1 MATCT
6 HWVYPSPKKSRIP
19 YYEMIMCAYSRSNG
33 DIEIRIEHKD
43 NINATVTRHNWEM
56 KLWRWNPAKPG
67 YNSTEGTWKL
77 GGTRTGYVS
86 ETSPSRRIFTNCK
99 SGWWYAWVKYTDGYS
114 DAPVQQVILF
124 KHGVVIDPKPSSRPF
139 W

>member
-1 MATCT
+1 CT
-6 HWVYPSPKKSRIP
+6 HWVYPDPKKSRIP

-43 NINATVTRHNWEM
+43 NINATVTKHYWEM

-67 YNSTEGTWKL
+67 YNSNMGTWKL

-99 SGWWYAWVKYTDGYS
+99 PGRWMIRVDYKDDYAGRM
-114 DAPVQQVILF
+114 PQQQVVFLNHLI
-124 KHGVVIDPKPSSRPF
+124 
-139 W
+139 